1 LTNLSEEL
9 VELASR
15 LGLTETDASALQQ
28 ALTHKSLVAEEPL
41 LCNERLEF
49 LGDAVLGLVVNEM
62 LFHDFPDKME
72 GELARAK
79 ALIVCQAS
87 LAAAARRLG
96 IIPLLRIG
104 RSEEAMGGR
113 NRVSLAGDVFEAIVA
128 VIYQS
133 RGYDAARDFVKEHLA
148 PEIERVHSLPDWR
161 DPKTILQE
169 LRQGRRLQPPVYR
182 VVQQEGLPH
191 NRVFTISVDLDGQTA
206 GQGVGKTKREA
217 EQAAAQ
223 ATLDA
228 LQSRRAA
235 AKAK

>member
-1 LTNLSEEL
+1 M
-9 VELASR
+9 R
-15 LGLTETDASALQQ
+15 LGLAEADLPALEQ

-49 LGDAVLGLVVNEM
+49 LGDAVLGLVVNEL
-62 LFHDFPDKME
+62 LFHSFPEKME

-113 NRVSLAGDVFEAIVA
+113 NRASLAGDVFEAIVA

-133 RGYDAARDFVKEHLA
+133 RGYAAARDFVTSQLA
-148 PEIERVHSLPDWR
+148 PEIGRVHSLADWR

-169 LRQGRRLQPPVYR
+169 LRQGRRLAPPVYR

-191 NRVFTISVDLDGQTA
+191 NRVFTISVELDGHPI

-228 LQSRRAA
+228 VQSRRTLAQ
-235 AKAK
+235 AK